1 MKCYF
6 DLTNPDASYDWLHS
20 VLDIK
25 KGDFISDYILE
36 CNNNFDIFFE
46 KHLDDIEHIDINQLE
61 LIVIHVTTNG
71 DKCAEIRKNGLK
83 DLKKVLQEETELK
96 TFLGDRGILFDVSSK
111 IMYVNGKPYDID
123 YEKYEDLDRIRQRK
137 ESLHKIGHKIYY
149 DFQVNGF
156 FFCQDIFRYGTIHRA
171 PEFLLTLSSFSSNTA
186 RIDSEWEEFSQPYV
200 IKFKARIADFEYFT
214 FYGCMEEYLQDYK
227 NNWIELKRWLLQRA
241 VSSSFS
247 DSASEIFAYMK
258 KGRIIEPDKIVECVP
273 AEQWR
278 NYVFK
283 YYK

>member
-1 MKCYF
+1 MQCCF

-25 KGDFISDYILE
+25 KGDFIFDYILE

-96 TFLGDRGILFDVSSK
+96 TFLGDRGIQFDVPSK
-111 IMYVNGKPYDID
+111 TMYVNGKPYDID
-123 YEKYEDLDRIRQRK
+123 YEKYEDLDRISQRK

-156 FFCQDIFRYGTIHRA
+156 FFCQDIYRYGTIHRA
-171 PEFLLTLSSFSSNTA
+171 PEFLLTLSSFSSNTS

-200 IKFKARIADFEYFT
+200 IKFKARITDFEYFT
-214 FYGCMEEYLQDYK
+214 FYGCMEDYLQDYK

-241 VSSSFS
+241 VSSAFS
-247 DSASEIFAYMK
+247 ESASEIFAYMK
-258 KGRIIEPDKIVECVP
+258 QGRIIEPDKIVECIP